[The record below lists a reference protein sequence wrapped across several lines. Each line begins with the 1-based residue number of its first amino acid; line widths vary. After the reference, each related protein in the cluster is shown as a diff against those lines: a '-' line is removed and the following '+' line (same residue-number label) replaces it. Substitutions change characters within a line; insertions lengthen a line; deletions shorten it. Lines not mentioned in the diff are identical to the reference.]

1 MADNADIC
9 TMAIKI
15 NLQETEQELF
25 CCSKWW
31 GDPDLPADMEYPL
44 AKAEEDGEEF
54 DYPLTF
60 ICQIDCADIAPF
72 DPECKLPREGMFY
85 IFAGIDEYLDLDSPW
100 HNGIGEWDRKQV
112 VVKYTKAINMETF
125 RSAILVD
132 DDDQPLTQPA
142 LKMTFEACPEN
153 DDCTKLL
160 GVPFFEEVRQEM
172 EGYVNFMQI
181 DSDTAGLRFY
191 DEGQLNLLYKES
203 DFAAGKWKLIHG
215 YMTSC

>member
-1 MADNADIC
+1 
-9 TMAIKI
+9 MAIKI

-60 ICQIDCADIAPF
+60 VCQIDCADIAPF
-72 DPECKLPREGMFY
+72 DPEGRLPHEGMFY
-85 IFAGIDEYLDLDSPW
+85 VFAGLDEYLGFDSPW
-100 HNGIGEWDRKQV
+100 HNGIGEWPRKQV
-112 VVKYTKAINMETF
+112 VVKYTKAVNMETF

-132 DDDQPLTQPA
+132 DEDQPLTQKA
-142 LKMTFEACPEN
+142 LKMTFEACPDN

-160 GVPFFEEVRQEM
+160 GIPFFEEVRQEM
-172 EGYVNFMQI
+172 EGCELPA
-181 DSDTAGLRFY
+181 DRLRHRRAA
-191 DEGQLNLLYKES
+191 LLRRRPAEPPLQGGRFRGRKVE
-203 DFAAGKWKLIHG
+203 AGKSL
-215 YMTSC
+215 YELLLA

>member
-1 MADNADIC
+1 
-9 TMAIKI
+9 MAIKI

-31 GDPDLPADMEYPL
+31 GDPDLPADMEYPT
-44 AKAEEDGEEF
+44 AKAEDEEGEF

-60 ICQIDCADIAPF
+60 VCQIDCEDIAPF
-72 DPECKLPREGMFY
+72 DPEGKLPHQGMFY
-85 IFAGIDEYLDLDSPW
+85 VFAGLDEYLDLDSPW
-100 HNGIGEWDRKQV
+100 HNGLGQWDRKQV
-112 VVKYTKAINMETF
+112 VVKYTKTINMETF

-132 DDDQPLTQPA
+132 DEDQPLTQPA
-142 LKMTFEACPEN
+142 LKMTFEACSEA

-160 GVPFFEEVRQEM
+160 GIPFFQEVLQEM
-172 EGYVNFMQI
+172 PDHVNFLQI

-191 DEGQLNLLYKES
+191 DEGMLNLLYKS
-203 DFAAGKWKLIHG
+203 ADFAAGKWKLVKG